1 MIRRT
6 LRDGVDDETLEE
18 IERFEQ
24 LPWWR
29 IVLSSGR
36 ISPRERS
43 NGQIEQARKLREED
57 IEVLMMYSIDL
68 EIFGWFPE
76 DIE

>member
-1 MIRRT
+1 MILRT
-6 LRDGVDDETLEE
+6 LRDGVDDETLED
-18 IERFEQ
+18 IERFEK

-36 ISPRERS
+36 ISPREHS

-76 DIE
+76 EIE